1 MRRASSS
8 ATSRRAPPN
17 DSSTAGV
24 PRLRAINS
32 RHASVISVSAS
43 YPRHDAEPSD
53 AREHDTHGSA
63 NCPEGACHMRELP
76 ELPYGSRID
85 DPGGRRWPS
94 LPFLNL
100 RLCCQR
106 ANARTGRRLCQECKP
121 HLSPISASYAIS
133 YARCAVLRIPPGL
146 QRCKALSFRHPR
158 PYVHKSCPFRAFRP
172 PAFHEIIPR
181 VISLLLRSTPFHSW
195 QFHFLSSCPPS
206 SPLRGPEISDCP
218 ASPTMFY
225 SRDSARLPH
234 CLSRCLSRRPFS

>member
-94 LPFLNL
+94 LPYLTSVAVASAPTHEQDEGSAKNVSL
-100 RLCCQR
+100 TSLPSPPHTQY
-106 ANARTGRRLCQECKP
+106 RTPGAQSSAFHPGCSAAGPFHSATLV
-121 HLSPISASYAIS
+121 LMLPIPRIS
-133 YARCAVLRIPPGL
+133 
-146 QRCKALSFRHPR
+146 
-158 PYVHKSCPFRAFRP
+158 P
-172 PAFHEIIPR
+172 PAFHEVIPPC
-181 VISLLLRSTPFHSW
+181 VYSL
-195 QFHFLSSCPPS
+195 
-206 SPLRGPEISDCP
+206 PLRGSFILSPCAP
-218 ASPTMFY
+218 A
-225 SRDSARLPH
+225 H
-234 CLSRCLSRRPFS
+234 EGCCLFGS